1 MEWVGRM
8 NSIRSRTDAGLC
20 PASPCGWNTM
30 GQQKVHEYEAPG
42 SHGAGEPGGLIAAR
56 SQSVKGKAS
65 GVPPPLTLFAPC
77 LLKSN
82 QGAVKPPPVIDFYQ
96 SHNQFCA

>member
-1 MEWVGRM
+1 MEWAGRM

-42 SHGAGEPGGLIAAR
+42 SHGAGEPGGLIE
-56 SQSVKGKAS
+56 QPGHKAS
-65 GVPPPLTLFAPC
+65 RARQAAYRRP
-77 LLKSN
+77 
-82 QGAVKPPPVIDFYQ
+82 
-96 SHNQFCA
+96 